1 MFEHKEIHM
10 KRFSARGTIGK
21 ASSIGAAFCLLCI
34 LAASSAEA
42 QENSGDKA
50 ASAAQAEA
58 ELRQA
63 SLDKLIAQY
72 VKEADKLLADAKYSE
87 AEEKLKAADAE
98 LAPLGSGTYVEYNRD
113 NIRSKLA
120 TLYKKW
126 GNSLMG
132 EAKDLYQ
139 QKKYKD
145 ASETAREAGKVNPLI
160 QKDVD
165 AFIKKCDDTVASN
178 EFKNKTSLTTIDPQN
193 ATRKEEIDIL
203 FHQSEILYKN
213 QQYAQVKDNM
223 EKILIKDPYNTKAVD
238 MLDKVYK
245 KLYHAA
251 QKRREN
257 EILEREADVAWGWS
271 QGVVP
276 TESIMPKNVIANVDR
291 KSRASLYDKLQR
303 IILDLDFDGATVSS
317 VIAYL
322 NTRSKEKDP
331 EKQGVNLILQLS
343 PEIAANVP
351 KVTMSFDKI
360 PMSEAIRYLCQG
372 TGLKYRIEEKAVIIG
387 DKDIDELET
396 RFFQVRAALVSR
408 ISGGV
413 SETEE
418 TKTSSDDIKDLFT
431 STKDTFKAGG
441 TATTKTAPP
450 PSATSE
456 ALKKFFADR
465 GVPFDEGTSIAYDKR
480 AGKLI
485 VTNTPDN
492 LRRLEALMRGLDI
505 QTPLVLIEAKLLEI
519 GVNDLDELGFD
530 WVLNNTNASLNPN
543 WNAGGNGTAG
553 ISKILRSYN
562 TADPGS
568 PYNSTTGAS
577 DKILNEFK
585 LLPNFGKD
593 GAYNLYVTINAIS
606 QNTRSEV
613 LSSPK
618 VIATSGSTALIRLV
632 EERYFP
638 TSWEDPEIQTSNG
651 TITIDAPSPEFGE
664 PTDIGIRFEVT
675 PTVSPNNYTISLQLN
690 PQVLKFEQWDIYTVT
705 ITQISYRGANRTEI
719 NTPYDVKMPVISRR
733 DLNTNVKVYDGE
745 TVVLGGMLRDSKA
758 DRNDKWPGLGDLPL
772 VGRLF
777 SSQMTRA
784 DKKNLLIF
792 VTTRLVNNDGVP
804 VRQDPR
810 RGIPDY
816 HR

>member
-418 TKTSSDDIKDLFT
+418 TKTNSDDIKDLFT

-441 TATTKTAPP
+441 AAATKTAPP

-530 WVLNNTNASLNPN
+530 WVLNNTNANLNPN

-562 TADPGS
+562 TADSGN

-606 QNTRSEV
+606 QNTRTEV

-651 TITIDAPSPEFGE
+651 TITIDPPSPEFGE

-690 PQVLKFEQWDIYTVT
+690 PQVLKFEQWDIY
-705 ITQISYRGANRTEI
+705 QIVIRRQRNADPVQEDT
-719 NTPYDVKMPVISRR
+719 YDVKMPVISRR

-758 DRNDKWPGLGDLPL
+758 DRNDKWPGLGDIPL

-777 SSQMTRA
+777 SSQMTRS

>member
-1 MFEHKEIHM
+1 M

-418 TKTSSDDIKDLFT
+418 TKTNSDDIKDLFT

-441 TATTKTAPP
+441 AAATKTAPP

-530 WVLNNTNASLNPN
+530 WVLNNTNANLNPN

-562 TADPGS
+562 TADSGN

-606 QNTRSEV
+606 QNTRTEV

-651 TITIDAPSPEFGE
+651 TITIDPPSPEFGE

-690 PQVLKFEQWDIYTVT
+690 PQVLKFEQWDIY
-705 ITQISYRGANRTEI
+705 QIVIRRQRNADPVQEDT
-719 NTPYDVKMPVISRR
+719 YDVKMPVISRR

-758 DRNDKWPGLGDLPL
+758 DRNDKWPGLGDIPL

-777 SSQMTRA
+777 SSQMTRS